1 MLIKEKSYQ
10 CNQYSQ
16 NLIIRELYSW

>member
-1 MLIKEKSYQ
+1 MLIKEKFYQ

-16 NLIIRELYSW
+16 NLIIRELYS

>member
-16 NLIIRELYSW
+16 NLIIRELYS